1 MVPSAPL
8 LVLRGRDLFGQL
20 QGCYP
25 WCRPKGSCLWGREWG
40 GLVKVDVR
48 ACAVTVVP
56 EMHALVSLCMFIQ
69 IMAKGET
76 ERGNGKQARE
86 TIFYLNRFTSH
97 RAAKT
102 WGNRK
107 LFYSKLFSSTICS
120 VSNDS
125 KWFTSDS
132 FVFLFIRN
140 DQYSKS
146 SRRLTIT
153 LRFRV
158 HSVVITEKNL
168 DFSWTRLGKD
178 LRNLSAAIL
187 RGNWKIQKYR

>member
-1 MVPSAPL
+1 M
-8 LVLRGRDLFGQL
+8 
-20 QGCYP
+20 
-25 WCRPKGSCLWGREWG
+25 
-40 GLVKVDVR
+40 KVR
-48 ACAVTVVP
+48 LAVTLFWYKPPCFSYANDAVLMLISRNIHKKSN
-56 EMHALVSLCMFIQ
+56 EVSIRTRSPPASFSFKGQ
-69 IMAKGET
+69 ATKNTTVKWSIMAKGET

-140 DQYSKS
+140 DPYSKS
-146 SRRLTIT
+146 TRRLTTT

-158 HSVVITEKNL
+158 HSVEIIIRKKYP
-168 DFSWTRLGKD
+168 FSWTRLAKD
-178 LRNLSAAIL
+178 LRNL
-187 RGNWKIQKYR
+187 R